1 MTYLTALGLNNHM
14 YLRATITTDTEI
26 FRDIRTI
33 DFCSIAMLL
42 LVRLLITLSNLLAQ
56 TTARRSSVQLILFD
70 TLRPRRAKIL
80 GSSSPL
86 TKFSCPHLPEVVLSS
101 SFRLIAESCSRVPHG
116 TIQNPKILV
125 SLVLVA

>member
-1 MTYLTALGLNNHM
+1 MSDTHVTYAIS
-14 YLRATITTDTEI
+14 YR
-26 FRDIRTI
+26 
-33 DFCSIAMLL
+33 SI
-42 LVRLLITLSNLLAQ
+42 
-56 TTARRSSVQLILFD
+56 D

-101 SFRLIAESCSRVPHG
+101 SFRLIAESCSPVPHG

-125 SLVLVA
+125 SLVVVA

>member
-1 MTYLTALGLNNHM
+1 MENGDPYLHYQRLKNNLGRSEAL
-14 YLRATITTDTEI
+14 RQTELE
-26 FRDIRTI
+26 
-33 DFCSIAMLL
+33 MLQKSPST
-42 LVRLLITLSNLLAQ
+42 LVLVSRQHILAPNKDSWAGDLLI
-56 TTARRSSVQLILFD
+56 D

>member
-1 MTYLTALGLNNHM
+1 VENGDPYLHYQRLKNNLGRSEAL
-14 YLRATITTDTEI
+14 RQTELE
-26 FRDIRTI
+26 
-33 DFCSIAMLL
+33 MLQKSPST
-42 LVRLLITLSNLLAQ
+42 LVLVSRQPILAPNKDRWAGDLLI
-56 TTARRSSVQLILFD
+56 D